1 MSKAG
6 RGIEEGG
13 MWHQGGK
20 ERSSGTAQMICS
32 LKSTETKVTNDHV
45 SLLTDVL
52 TEVWKAEM

>member
-1 MSKAG
+1 MSEAG

-13 MWHQGGK
+13 MWHQGGE
-20 ERSSGTAQMICS
+20 ERSWGTAQMIRS

-52 TEVWKAEM
+52 TDVWNAEM